1 MTILSP
7 GCYKPNRKIEK
18 KGGGESWV
26 ELAGDTVAWGCGV
39 GKPVV
44 EHFKASQTASGFS
57 WPFLWSS
64 FWSALIALEAGSLL

>member
-1 MTILSP
+1 M
-7 GCYKPNRKIEK
+7 
-18 KGGGESWV
+18 